1 MNQGNVQRGPVHR
14 DQGSVGRPEEQLGA
28 RVQLGGRTVGKQGG
42 EDPREGGYCLR
53 IPITAPTA
61 VATRKRRWPPPQV
74 QTDGALRK
82 ATGNEG
88 VYHLHRGVSPACPK
102 WLERAKEGHWLSVFI
117 IMRGAKG
124 RGQGLVSLEVCTS
137 AGGGRA
143 GLSLGLHR
151 WGVEGAEP
159 CSP

>member
-28 RVQLGGRTVGKQGG
+28 RVRLGGRTVGKQGG
-42 EDPREGGYCLR
+42 EDPREGGHCLR

-88 VYHLHRGVSPACPK
+88 VYHLHASLQHVRNGLREQRRVT
-102 WLERAKEGHWLSVFI
+102 GSVF
-117 IMRGAKG
+117 
-124 RGQGLVSLEVCTS
+124 SLS
-137 AGGGRA
+137 
-143 GLSLGLHR
+143 
-151 WGVEGAEP
+151 
-159 CSP
+159 